1 MILFLFFPGS
11 EMPQSLKDK
20 STAVV
25 EAGGVTELAKMIE
38 ELPDLL
44 QRNKE
49 ILDEADRMLREE
61 RESDDQVSQCFLNPV
76 MNSLIICWLF

>member
-1 MILFLFFPGS
+1 
-11 EMPQSLKDK
+11 MPQSLKDK
-20 STAVV
+20 SAAIV

-61 RESDDQVSQCFLNPV
+61 RESDEQVNFCFL
-76 MNSLIICWLF
+76 LHF

>member
-1 MILFLFFPGS
+1 
-11 EMPQSLKDK
+11 MPQSLKEK
-20 STAVV
+20 STAIV

-61 RESDDQVSQCFLNPV
+61 RESDDQVSCCLFLNSFAV
-76 MNSLIICWLF
+76 S